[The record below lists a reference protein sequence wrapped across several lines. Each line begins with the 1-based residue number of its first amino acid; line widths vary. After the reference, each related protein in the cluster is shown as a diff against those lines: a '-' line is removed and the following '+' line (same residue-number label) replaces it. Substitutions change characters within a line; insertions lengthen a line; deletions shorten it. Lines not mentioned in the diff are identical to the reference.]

1 MAIMK
6 YKFCE
11 LVDVQQLCTLMQELY
26 RATGIPSGIIDIDGT
41 IHVAVGWQEICRD
54 YHRQHACTKQ
64 ICQQSDDYI
73 KQCHLTSKNYVSYRC
88 PLGLM
93 DAAAPII
100 IDGYHVATVFQGQ
113 FFFEQP
119 DVGYFK
125 RQAKQYGF
133 DEQGYLSALAKVP
146 IYTHGKIDSIMHF
159 FTELARMLA
168 ELGFTRLQQIEK
180 QSTEMK
186 RNDKQIYTIFNS
198 TPNVAIQGYDENGS
212 ITFWNNASQ
221 KLYGFECEDVLGKP
235 AEKLIFNQ
243 EEAESLVAILN
254 QINLTNSL
262 FGPAEW
268 TVRHKNGQ
276 EKIVSSTLFPIN
288 LSNGKKE
295 YICMDVDIT
304 EQKKIEA
311 ELERL
316 DRLQL
321 VGEMAASLAHEIR
334 NPMTTV
340 RGYLQML
347 RNKGC
352 YQEHLTQFDT
362 MIEELDSA
370 NQIIKEYL
378 SLAKNKSIERK
389 IGDLNQIIEA
399 LLPLLYAEAINES
412 KIITWEPGVSKQ
424 LLFDDS
430 EIKQLIINIVRNAL
444 EAVEKGGLIHISTMV
459 EHGEVVLRVQDNGKG
474 IPKELLNKIGTP
486 FVTTKPLGTGL
497 GLAVC
502 FSIASRHN
510 ARISIQSSD
519 TGTIV
524 SINFIIADQ

>member
-1 MAIMK
+1 MK
-6 YKFCE
+6 YKFCD
-11 LVDVQQLCTLMQELY
+11 LVDLQQLFMLMQELY
-26 RATGIPSGIIDIDGT
+26 RASGIPSGIIDIDGT
-41 IHVAVGWQEICRD
+41 ILVAVGWQEICRD

-64 ICQQSDDYI
+64 ICQQSDDYV
-73 KQCHLTSKNYVSYRC
+73 KQCCLTGEPYIAYRC

-100 IDGYHVATVFQGQ
+100 IDGDHVATVFQGQ

-119 DVGYFK
+119 DIECFRG
-125 RQAKQYGF
+125 QAKQYGF
-133 DEQGYLSALAKVP
+133 EETGYLSALDKVP
-146 IYTHGKIDSIMHF
+146 IYTYEKLDSIMRF

-180 QSTEMK
+180 QTTEMK

-235 AEKLIFNQ
+235 AEKLIFDQ
-243 EEAESLVAILN
+243 EEAESLAAVLKQIHLN
-254 QINLTNSL
+254 NSL
-262 FGPAEW
+262 YGPAEW
-268 TVRHKNGQ
+268 TVKHKNGQ

-316 DRLQL
+316 DRMQL

-347 RNKGC
+347 RNKAC
-352 YQEHLTQFDT
+352 FQEHLAQFDT

-370 NQIIKEYL
+370 NQIIREYL

-399 LLPLLYAEAINES
+399 LLPLLYAEAINER
-412 KIITWEPGVSKQ
+412 KIITWEAGKPQS
-424 LLFDDS
+424 LLLDDG

-444 EAVEKGGLIHISTMV
+444 EAVDKGGLVRISTMV
-459 EHGEVVLRVQDNGKG
+459 ENGEFVLRVQDNGKG
-474 IPKELLNKIGTP
+474 IPKELLNKVGTP

-502 FSIASRHN
+502 FSIASRHH
-510 ARISIQSSD
+510 ARISIQSSG
-519 TGTIV
+519 TGTTV
-524 SINFIIADQ
+524 SVNFVVADQ